1 MLIDT
6 SCHAFGL
13 PLAVL
18 LLSFPSCPC
27 GDRPA
32 LDPGSDSALRSFVSS
47 FFCNSFHRIPLQ
59 PSLRFKVR
67 CCSCSSTTLFLSC
80 MFEIFFPSNLSI
92 AGVWYT
98 CYFVIWS
105 CVWNARNHNVN
116 ETEKQRKT
124 HTNPEE
130 NILASKDLFLVVHVQ
145 VNINAGRPYSHL
157 MSTTTHSKVSSLSR
171 LANCLTWHLLILPC
185 HYFVSTWP

>member
-1 MLIDT
+1 METDLPWTQVVIARLGPLFLPF
-6 SCHAFGL
+6 SVIAFTGY
-13 PLAVL
+13 PYSPHSGSRWGAVL
-18 LLSFPSCPC
+18 VV
-27 GDRPA
+27 RP
-32 LDPGSDSALRSFVSS
+32 LFSS
-47 FFCNSFHRIPLQ
+47 PACS
-59 PSLRFKVR
+59 RF
-67 CCSCSSTTLFLSC
+67 
-80 MFEIFFPSNLSI
+80 FFPSILSI

-171 LANCLTWHLLILPC
+171 LTNCLTWHLLILPC